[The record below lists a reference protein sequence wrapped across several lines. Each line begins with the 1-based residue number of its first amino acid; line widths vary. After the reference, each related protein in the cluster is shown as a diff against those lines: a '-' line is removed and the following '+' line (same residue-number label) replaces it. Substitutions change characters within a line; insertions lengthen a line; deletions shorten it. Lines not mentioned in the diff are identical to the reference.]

1 MIDDKAA
8 VEPLRRSRTEAAL
21 IAVLLASATF
31 VPLVVS
37 QTGWDVFRVPKESL
51 FEAAAIFAAA
61 LLAIFALYQGAAPFR
76 RLWREQ
82 RAAIA
87 VTFAAVAWTAIAS
100 AASTNRALSAH
111 SFVWV
116 CSCAVMFLA
125 TLLVAER
132 PTRALFPALY
142 IAPIVPALVNAIV
155 ALLQRSGTSDVLTFD
170 SRIDLHFRTAGL
182 IGTPNELGVY
192 LLVPTVVAAALAIT
206 SRGRARQL
214 WIGATALLI
223 AGIIASEALSAIA
236 ALAAAGATL
245 LMLSVRRAKRAVAIT
260 AAIAIIVAVAY
271 APLRTR
277 AIRTLSDVKDGRYLA
292 ATSYR
297 IPAQLAAMRM
307 FADHPL
313 TGVGPG
319 CYGFWYMPYKVQLN
333 REHIEFL
340 PFGEN
345 FGEAHNDHLQTL
357 AVAGLPGY
365 ALFVVAL
372 VLLGRR
378 SLRRDHDEPRTFASV
393 AALPLVVAFG
403 VVALAQF
410 PLSLAAPMSVA
421 LHYAA
426 LIVAGAKPS

>member
-1 MIDDKAA
+1 MTDENAA
-8 VEPLRRSRTEAAL
+8 AEPHRRSRAEAAL
-21 IAVLLASATF
+21 SAVLLVSATF

-37 QTGWDVFRVPKESL
+37 QTGWDVFRIPKESL

-61 LLAIFALYQGAAPFR
+61 LLAVLAIYQGAAPFR
-76 RLWREQ
+76 RLWREH
-82 RAAIA
+82 RAVFTLTI
-87 VTFAAVAWTAIAS
+87 AAVAWTAISA
-100 AASTNRALSAH
+100 AASTNRTLSAH
-111 SFVWV
+111 SFFWV
-116 CSCAVMFLA
+116 FSCAVMFLA
-125 TLLVAER
+125 TLMIAER
-132 PTRALFPALY
+132 PRRVLF
-142 IAPIVPALVNAIV
+142 IVPIVPAVVNAIV

-170 SRIDLHFRTAGL
+170 SRIGLHFRTAGL

-192 LLVPTVVAAALAIT
+192 LLIPAVVTAALAIS

-214 WIGATALLI
+214 WGAATALLI

-245 LMLSVRRAKRAVAIT
+245 LLLSVRRAKRALAIVAAVAIL
-260 AAIAIIVAVAY
+260 VALVY

-277 AIRTLSDVKDGRYLA
+277 AMKMASDVRDGHYLA

-297 IPAQLAAMRM
+297 IPAQMAAMRM

-319 CYGFWYMPYKVQLN
+319 CYGFWYMPYKAQLN

-365 ALFVVAL
+365 ALFLAAL

-378 SLRRDHDEPRTFASV
+378 SLRRNRDRPRTFATI
-393 AALPLVVAFG
+393 AGLPLVVAFG
-403 VVALAQF
+403 VVTLAQF

-421 LHYAA
+421 LHFAA
-426 LIVAGAKPS
+426 LIIAGAELP

>member
-1 MIDDKAA
+1 MTDEHAA
-8 VEPLRRSRTEAAL
+8 AEPLRRSRTEAAL
-21 IAVLLASATF
+21 IAVLLISATF

-61 LLAIFALYQGAAPFR
+61 LLAIFALYHGAAPFR

-82 RAAIA
+82 RTAIA

-100 AASTNRALSAH
+100 AASTNRELSAH
-111 SFVWV
+111 SFFWV

-132 PTRALFPALY
+132 PRRALF
-142 IAPIVPALVNAIV
+142 IVPIVPALVNAIV
-155 ALLQRSGTSDVLTFD
+155 ALLQRSGTSDVLRFD
-170 SRIDLHFRTAGL
+170 SRVDLHFRTAGL

-192 LLVPTVVAAALAIT
+192 LLVPTVIAAALAIA

-214 WIGATALLI
+214 WTAATALLI

-236 ALAAAGATL
+236 ALTAAGATL
-245 LMLSVRRAKRAVAIT
+245 VMLSVRRAKRALAIM
-260 AAIAIIVAVAY
+260 AAIAIIVALAY

-277 AIRTLSDVKDGRYLA
+277 ALRTMSDVRDGHYLA

-297 IPAQLAAMRM
+297 IPAQLAALRM

-333 REHIEFL
+333 RDHIEFL

-365 ALFVVAL
+365 ALFILAL
-372 VLLGRR
+372 VVLGRR
-378 SLRRDHDEPRTFASV
+378 SLRRDGDEPRTFASI
-393 AALPLVVAFG
+393 AALPLVVALA

>member
-1 MIDDKAA
+1 MTDENAA
-8 VEPLRRSRTEAAL
+8 VVPLRRSRTEAAL
-21 IAVLLASATF
+21 IAVLLISATF

-51 FEAAAIFAAA
+51 FEAAAIFA
-61 LLAIFALYQGAAPFR
+61 LYHGVAQFR

-82 RAAIA
+82 RTAIA

-100 AASTNRALSAH
+100 AASTNRALSTH
-111 SFVWV
+111 SFFWV

-125 TLLVAER
+125 TLFVAER
-132 PTRALFPALY
+132 PPHRALF
-142 IAPIVPALVNAIV
+142 IVPIVPALVNAIV

-206 SRGRARQL
+206 SRGRSRQL

-223 AGIIASEALSAIA
+223 AGIVASEALSAIA

-245 LMLSVRRAKRAVAIT
+245 LMLSVRRAKRALAIM

-277 AIRTLSDVKDGRYLA
+277 VMRMASDVKDGRYLA

-297 IPAQLAAMRM
+297 IPAQLAAIRM

-357 AVAGLPGY
+357 AVSGLPGY
-365 ALFVVAL
+365 ALFIVAL
-372 VLLGRR
+372 FFLGRR
-378 SLRRDHDEPRTFASV
+378 SLGRDDDQPRTFASV
-393 AALPLVVAFG
+393 AALPLVVAFA

>member
-1 MIDDKAA
+1 
-8 VEPLRRSRTEAAL
+8 
-21 IAVLLASATF
+21 
-31 VPLVVS
+31 
-37 QTGWDVFRVPKESL
+37 
-51 FEAAAIFAAA
+51 
-61 LLAIFALYQGAAPFR
+61 
-76 RLWREQ
+76 
-82 RAAIA
+82 
-87 VTFAAVAWTAIAS
+87 
-100 AASTNRALSAH
+100 
-111 SFVWV
+111 
-116 CSCAVMFLA
+116 MFLA

-132 PTRALFPALY
+132 PPRALF
-142 IAPIVPALVNAIV
+142 IVPIVPALVNAIV

-236 ALAAAGATL
+236 AIAAAGATL
-245 LMLSVRRAKRAVAIT
+245 LMLSVRRAKRALAIM

-365 ALFVVAL
+365 ALFIVAL

-426 LIVAGAKPS
+426 LIVAGANPS